1 MENKSILLVVAS
13 ILLSGMMITSA
24 VLYNGAQSRAN
35 NNSNNTNTANNNA
48 PEANNDPIEAR
59 DINVDI
65 SDDTPY
71 LGKKSEA
78 KIAIIEFG
86 DFECPFCKRFH
97 DGSRKDIISQYV
109 ETGKAILA
117 WKDYPLS
124 FHDPLATKQAIAA
137 QCVYQQKGNQA
148 YFDYTGA
155 IFENTESGGEGM
167 KESKLNELAKAIKD
181 LDTAKFDTC
190 LKEEKT
196 LDKVKAGMKFGN
208 DNGITGTP
216 GFIIGKLENGKVT
229 GGMRI
234 AGALDIATFQKYLDE
249 LLQ

>member
-24 VLYNGAQSRAN
+24 VLYNGSQSRAL
-35 NNSNNTNTANNNA
+35 NNSASNDNSNP
-48 PEANNDPIEAR
+48 PEANNDPVEAR
-59 DINVDI
+59 DIVVDI

-97 DGSRKDIISQYV
+97 EGSRKDIISQYV
-109 ETGKAILA
+109 DTGKAILA
-117 WKDYPLS
+117 WKDYPLD
-124 FHDPLATKQAIAA
+124 FHNPLATKQAVAA

-148 YFDYTGA
+148 YFDYIES
-155 IFENTESGGEGM
+155 IFKNTESGGEGM
-167 KESKLNELAKAIKD
+167 EESKLNELAKEIKD
-181 LDTAKFDTC
+181 LDISKFDTC
-190 LKEEKT
+190 LKEENT

-216 GFIIGKLENGKVT
+216 GFIIGKLENGKIT
-229 GGMRI
+229 QGIRI
-234 AGALDIATFQKYLDE
+234 AGALDITTFQKYLDE

>member
-1 MENKSILLVVAS
+1 MENKSILLVVSS
-13 ILLSGMMITSA
+13 ILLSGMMIASA
-24 VLYNGAQSRAN
+24 ILYNGSQSRAI
-35 NNSNNTNTANNNA
+35 SNNTTNTNNA
-48 PEANNDPIEAR
+48 PVEQNDPIEAR

-65 SDDTPY
+65 SEDTPY

-97 DGSRKDIISQYV
+97 EGSRVDIIKQYV
-109 ETGKAILA
+109 DSGKAILA

-124 FHDPLATKQAIAA
+124 FHDPLATKQAVAA

-148 YFDYTGA
+148 YFDYIGA
-155 IFENTESGGEGM
+155 IFENTESGGDGM
-167 KESKLNELAKAIKD
+167 KESKLTELAKAIKD

-216 GFIIGKLENGKVT
+216 GFIIGKLENGKIVN
-229 GGMRI
+229 GIRI

-249 LLQ
+249 LLK

>member
-48 PEANNDPIEAR
+48 PEPNNDPIEAR

-167 KESKLNELAKAIKD
+167 KESKLNELAKAITD
-181 LDTAKFDTC
+181 LDTNKFDNC

-216 GFIIGKLENGKVT
+216 GFIIGKLENGKIT
-229 GGMRI
+229 GGIRI
-234 AGALDIATFQKYLDE
+234 AGALDITTFQKYLDE
-249 LLQ
+249 LLK

>member
-59 DINVDI
+59 DINADI

-181 LDTAKFDTC
+181 LDTNKFDNC

-216 GFIIGKLENGKVT
+216 GFIIGKLENGKIVN
-229 GGMRI
+229 GIRI
-234 AGALDIATFQKYLDE
+234 AGALDIVTFQKYLDD
-249 LLQ
+249 LLK

>member
-13 ILLSGMMITSA
+13 ILLSGMMIASA
-24 VLYNGAQSRAN
+24 ILYNGSQSRAT
-35 NNSNNTNTANNNA
+35 SNNTANTANNNV
-48 PEANNDPIEAR
+48 PEEKNDPIEAR

-65 SDDTPY
+65 SEETPY

-78 KIAIIEFG
+78 KIAIIEFS

-97 DGSRKDIISQYV
+97 EGSRVDIIKQYV
-109 ETGKAILA
+109 DSGKAILA

-137 QCVYQQKGNQA
+137 QCVYKQKGNQA
-148 YFDYTGA
+148 YFDYIDL
-155 IFENTESGGEGM
+155 IFANTESGGDGM
-167 KESKLNELAKAIKD
+167 KESKLNELAKEIKD
-181 LDTAKFDTC
+181 LDTSKFDTC

-216 GFIIGKLENGKVT
+216 GFIIGKLENGKIVN
-229 GGMRI
+229 GIRI
-234 AGALDIATFQKYLDE
+234 AGALPIATFQQYLDD
-249 LLQ
+249 LLK

>member
-13 ILLSGMMITSA
+13 ILLSGMMIASA
-24 VLYNGAQSRAN
+24 ILYNGSQSRAT
-35 NNSNNTNTANNNA
+35 SNNTPNTANNV
-48 PEANNDPIEAR
+48 PEEKNDPIEAR

-249 LLQ
+249 LLK

>member
-13 ILLSGMMITSA
+13 ILLSGMMIASA
-24 VLYNGAQSRAN
+24 ILYNGSQSRAT
-35 NNSNNTNTANNNA
+35 SNNTANTANNNV
-48 PEANNDPIEAR
+48 PEEKNDPIEAR

-65 SDDTPY
+65 SEDTPY

-97 DGSRKDIISQYV
+97 EGSRVDIIKQYV
-109 ETGKAILA
+109 DSGKAILA

-124 FHDPLATKQAIAA
+124 FHDPLATKQAVAA

-148 YFDYTGA
+148 YFDYIGA
-155 IFENTESGGEGM
+155 IFENTESGGDGM
-167 KESKLNELAKAIKD
+167 KESKLTELAKAIKD
-181 LDTAKFDTC
+181 LDTTKFDTC

-216 GFIIGKLENGKVT
+216 GFIIGKLENGKIIN
-229 GGMRI
+229 GIRI
-234 AGALDIATFQKYLDE
+234 AGALDIATFQKYLDD
-249 LLQ
+249 LLK